1 MEEERALCGRDA
13 VIYINGR
20 QLLQAQTAVTNMTNE
35 LLRKNAEALKI
46 GTVATAREAERG
58 IIDIETLIKTN
69 QDLIDTI
76 NDVMDIQSQG
86 RAKRIEAE
94 KTLYSMEAELKKK
107 LLSVKL

>member
-1 MEEERALCGRDA
+1 MHHSQQA
-13 VIYINGR
+13 
-20 QLLQAQTAVTNMTNE
+20 LQAQTAVTNMTNE
-35 LLRKNAEALKI
+35 LLRKNAEALKL

>member
-1 MEEERALCGRDA
+1 
-13 VIYINGR
+13 
-20 QLLQAQTAVTNMTNE
+20 MTNE